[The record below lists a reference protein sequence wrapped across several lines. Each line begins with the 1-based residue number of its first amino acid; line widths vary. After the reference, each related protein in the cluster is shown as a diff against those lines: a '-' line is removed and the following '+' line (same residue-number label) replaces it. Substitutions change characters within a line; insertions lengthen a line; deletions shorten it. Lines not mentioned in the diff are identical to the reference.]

1 MLERRDNSATIPR
14 YDNALV
20 KVVVAMGASGVSQS
34 RWKSR
39 LFLLGIL
46 LLVLSPFG
54 YVAGVSFVDI
64 DDPSPALGRAQ
75 VITQGISELP
85 EGETV
90 WRVVRRTAPALGDAK
105 VGRRVTSFVLATDE
119 PILITEAHDDGTFTD
134 VARLAP
140 GESYLTQNGT
150 RQIRASLS
158 GESTQYLAIEL
169 VPAERATQIGNGD
182 LLFVSDPFVPPTGQH
197 DLDLI
202 RNVLGQGDIAQ
213 VPDTG
218 GQIMV
223 LATDGAIDILPG
235 RSRGRA
241 IQAGESAVFNAE
253 ELEIRPAETVY
264 GVPTDQLASLTS
276 MLQTD
281 EPTAAYVVA
290 VIGPEVPK
298 TGETPSP
305 TTTAEPV
312 SSATASAPEPT
323 NTPETLGSVGVAGR
337 LCMPGVTVESI
348 SDRACPPIG
357 EGFDL
362 ALSSQQIA
370 LTIND
375 ATPASGAWSW
385 SRLPL
390 DTYSLVTTVY
400 PGKANDYF
408 IPGSA
413 AVGGSSATGYT
424 VTIDPSAPD
433 IGLTV
438 YFLQPSEQPTTS
450 RTTIT
455 ISICEWSGRAPTN
468 CKTPSEAQVDP
479 QPYLVGPNGQTVSW
493 TSVSGGSYTWDLPA
507 GTWTL
512 QQPGWQYGYI
522 VNGQSYN
529 ANSPYSFTVDGANP
543 VAIQVQDIYPL
554 IT

>member
-1 MLERRDNSATIPR
+1 
-14 YDNALV
+14 
-20 KVVVAMGASGVSQS
+20 MGASGVSQT

-39 LFLLGIL
+39 LFLLGAL

-54 YVAGVSFVDI
+54 YVAGRSFVDI

-119 PILITEAHDDGTFTD
+119 PILITEAHEDGTFTD

-140 GESYLTQNGT
+140 GESYLTKNGT

-182 LLFVSDPFVPPTGQH
+182 LLFVSDPFVSPPGQH

-202 RNVLGQGDIAQ
+202 RNVLGQGDVAQ

-253 ELEIRPAETVY
+253 ELEIRPAETAY
-264 GVPTDQLASLTS
+264 GVPTGQLASLTS

-281 EPTAAYVVA
+281 APTAAYVVA
-290 VIGPEVPK
+290 VIGPEVPR

-305 TTTAEPV
+305 TATIE
-312 SSATASAPEPT
+312 ATATPESTSTVPPPT
-323 NTPETLGSVGVAGR
+323 STPETLGSIGVAGR
-337 LCMPGVTVESI
+337 LCLPGVTVESI
-348 SDRACPPIG
+348 SDRACPAIG
-357 EGFDL
+357 DGFDM
-362 ALSSQQIA
+362 ALTSEQLA

-375 ATPASGAWSW
+375 ANPANGVWTWSGI
-385 SRLPL
+385 PTG
-390 DTYSLVTTVY
+390 TYSLVTTLY
-400 PGKANDYF
+400 PGKADDYF

-433 IGLTV
+433 LGLIV
-438 YFLQPSEQPTTS
+438 YFLQPREQPTTS
-450 RTTIT
+450 TTTIT
-455 ISICEWSGRAPTN
+455 ISVCEWSGTAPTN
-468 CKTPSEAQVDP
+468 CVSPSEAQVDP
-479 QPYLVGPNGQTVSW
+479 QPYLVGPNGQTVNW
-493 TSVSGGSYTWDLPA
+493 TSVSGGSYTWELPA

-512 QQPGWQYGYI
+512 QQPGWPYGYI

-543 VAIQVQDIYPL
+543 VSIQVQDIYPL